1 MYNSQKAWWSSVWI
15 DRNCVSYSWFKT
27 GCMIVFEMF
36 LQKATKKT
44 DKPRSDEVEVTD
56 LTDEDLKQQLA
67 KHGVDSGPIVG
78 EFPEGLSQTFVEK
91 LFIFFQREK

>member
-1 MYNSQKAWWSSVWI
+1 MYWTLFI
-15 DRNCVSYSWFKT
+15 
-27 GCMIVFEMF
+27 

-44 DKPRSDEVEVTD
+44 DKPRTEEVEVTD

-78 EFPEGLSQTFVEK
+78 RCILNWYKTD
-91 LFIFFQREK
+91 I

>member
-1 MYNSQKAWWSSVWI
+1 
-15 DRNCVSYSWFKT
+15 
-27 GCMIVFEMF
+27 MICNLNLYFHF

-44 DKPRSDEVEVTD
+44 DKPRTEEMEVTD

-78 EFPEGLSQTFVEK
+78 KGRLRLLWEGRKLIFPT
-91 LFIFFQREK
+91 

>member
-1 MYNSQKAWWSSVWI
+1 MWITDVKLFSSVWI
-15 DRNCVSYSWFKT
+15 DRTSLSYTST
-27 GCMIVFEMF
+27 F

-44 DKPRSDEVEVTD
+44 DKPRTEEVEVTD

-78 EFPEGLSQTFVEK
+78 ELSQTC
-91 LFIFFQREK
+91 